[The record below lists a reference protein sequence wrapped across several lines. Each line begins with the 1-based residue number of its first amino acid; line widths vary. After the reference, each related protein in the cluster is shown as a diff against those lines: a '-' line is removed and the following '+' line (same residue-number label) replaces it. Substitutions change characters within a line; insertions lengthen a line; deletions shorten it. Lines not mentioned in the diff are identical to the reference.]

1 MAKIGIFSGGISRSL
16 NAQLVFGL
24 SAILLI
30 VIFVST
36 AGILA
41 LFSRLEDL
49 QDQRQSVA
57 NGLNAD
63 FRVTLGKYQSLLT
76 NLPSQLVVN
85 PGEGLEAAIVGLG
98 SKQGRLIVSDDLAG
112 NFNREQRR
120 DLRKPGTFIVRP
132 SADESSGG
140 VSVFMPSFDQDGT
153 LTNVRELLV
162 TGHSVEAVQATL
174 QEAVKAASNPATL
187 QDHLNKVMASMTD
200 MLMKQDISQRIAEG
214 LTQLDKAGEK
224 VDEFKQDLVFFLVGI
239 GIITFLVAASVTFLL
254 NNTRVIGPI
263 RRVEE
268 AMSALAEGD
277 LEATIPDLG
286 RVDEIGQLART
297 FEAFKANA
305 VRIRQLQE
313 QSEAARAIAVDRAA
327 VLETEARD
335 FESDS
340 QMIVAAVTDAI
351 SRLQDA
357 AKIMSKSAVDASM
370 KSENV
375 ATSARA
381 ATLNVDTVSGAA
393 DRLSAAIGAVSQE
406 IIRSVD
412 VANMASAQ
420 AGETEARLGQLISTV
435 ERIEIVVRL
444 ITDIASKTNLLALN
458 ASIEAARAGEAGRGF
473 AIVATE
479 VKSLAMQTA
488 KATQDISAQVLDIQQ
503 STSETV
509 RSIRSTI
516 ETIRDI
522 NTVAAKIEAT
532 VEEQDAATR
541 DIMRNVRE
549 ATDGTREVS
558 EAIVDVSAAV
568 ADTGSASFS
577 VLKAADDLTE
587 DAHVLETKVQA
598 FLCRLRAA

>member
-393 DRLSAAIGAVSQE
+393 DRLSAAIGAVSLE

-435 ERIEIVVRL
+435 ERIETVVRL

-488 KATQDISAQVLDIQQ
+488 KATQEISAQVLDIQQ

-509 RSIRSTI
+509 RSIRTTI
-516 ETIRDI
+516 ETIRAI
-522 NTVAAKIEAT
+522 NTVTATIEAT

>member
-1 MAKIGIFSGGISRSL
+1 MIFNGGISRSL

-30 VIFVST
+30 VISVST
-36 AGILA
+36 AGIFA
-41 LFSRLEDL
+41 LFSRLENL

-57 NGLNAD
+57 NSLNAD
-63 FRVTLGKYQSLLT
+63 FRVTLGKYQSLMT
-76 NLPSQLVVN
+76 NLPAQLVVN

-132 SADESSGG
+132 SADASSNG
-140 VSVFMPSFDQDGT
+140 VSVFIPSFDQDGA
-153 LTNVRELLV
+153 LTNVHEHLV
-162 TGHSVEAVQATL
+162 AGYSAEAVQATL
-174 QEAVKAASNPATL
+174 QEAVNAASNPATL

-224 VDEFKQDLVFFLVGI
+224 VDEFKQDLVYFLVGI

-254 NNTRVIGPI
+254 NKKRVIEPI

-268 AMSALAEGD
+268 AMSALADGD

-393 DRLSAAIGAVSQE
+393 DRLSAAIGAVSLE

-435 ERIEIVVRL
+435 ERIETVVRL

-488 KATQDISAQVLDIQQ
+488 KATQEISAQVLDIQQ

-516 ETIRDI
+516 ETIRAI
-522 NTVAAKIEAT
+522 NTVTATIEAT

-587 DAHVLETKVQA
+587 DANILETKVQA
-598 FLCRLRAA
+598 FLHRLRAA

>member
-63 FRVTLGKYQSLLT
+63 FRVTLGKYQSLMT
-76 NLPSQLVVN
+76 NLPAQLVVN
-85 PGEGLEAAIVGLG
+85 PDEGLEAAIVGLG
-98 SKQGRLIVSDDLAG
+98 SKQGRLMLSDDLAS

-140 VSVFMPSFDQDGT
+140 VSVFMPSFDLDGT
-153 LTNVRELLV
+153 LTNVREHLL
-162 TGHSVEAVQATL
+162 TGHSVEAVQAML
-174 QEAVKAASNPATL
+174 QEAVNAASNPAAL

-224 VDEFKQDLVFFLVGI
+224 VDEFKHDLVYLLVGI

-254 NNTRVIGPI
+254 NKTRVIGPI
-263 RRVEE
+263 RRIEE
-268 AMSALAEGD
+268 AMSALADGD

-351 SRLQDA
+351 IRLQDA

-381 ATLNVDTVSGAA
+381 ATVNVDTVSGAA